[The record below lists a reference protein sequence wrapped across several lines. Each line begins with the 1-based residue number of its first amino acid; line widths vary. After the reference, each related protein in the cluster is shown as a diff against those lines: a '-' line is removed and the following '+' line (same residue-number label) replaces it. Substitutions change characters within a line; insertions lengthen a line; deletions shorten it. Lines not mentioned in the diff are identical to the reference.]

1 MDARDTAARVV
12 PDLAAVAEAVAS
24 TIRTG
29 DRGKGEFLAY
39 LNQTLP
45 YSDIW
50 CLPLRRRDDD

>member
-1 MDARDTAARVV
+1 MDARNTDAGVM

-39 LNQTLP
+39 LNQALP

-50 CLPLRRRDDD
+50 CLPLRHRDDD

>member
-1 MDARDTAARVV
+1 MEARDTAAGVM
-12 PDLAAVAEAVAS
+12 PDLAAVAEAVVS
-24 TIRTG
+24 TIGTG

-50 CLPLRRRDDD
+50 CLPLRHRDDD